1 MKTENLSRE
10 QQQIENL
17 WQVLNA
23 VRLMLDIGKDN
34 EVLTMLPEIKET
46 LKNNKPTN

>member
-10 QQQIENL
+10 QAKIENL
-17 WQVLNA
+17 WQVLNGIK
-23 VRLMLDIGKDN
+23 LMLDIGKAN
-34 EVLTMLPEIKET
+34 EVLTILPEIKET